1 MAHPMVGFQY
11 ASESAPSVV
20 ARPSERNALGYLVAV
35 RCIVA
40 KAANHI
46 TEDSHLN
53 VPQYLLI
60 RGQRRSLYFPL
71 NSTLPDADCN
81 PASKRPRAKRGKQAM
96 CCDPQA
102 LERVLTPA
110 ISSSLRQTRS
120 EALKEP
126 HKMPFQEYRA
136 ALYLFP
142 RQSRI
147 EVGLLHQ
154 RFR

>member
-1 MAHPMVGFQY
+1 MVGFQY

-71 NSTLPDADCN
+71 NSTLLDADCN
-81 PASKRPRAKRGKQAM
+81 PASKATTGKT
-96 CCDPQA
+96 
-102 LERVLTPA
+102 RKTGYVL
-110 ISSSLRQTRS
+110 RS
-120 EALKEP
+120 AG
-126 HKMPFQEYRA
+126 
-136 ALYLFP
+136 
-142 RQSRI
+142 S
-147 EVGLLHQ
+147 
-154 RFR
+154 